1 MVSKNIQMDI
11 TRKSMHYFPINLI
24 FLLLFVLLLGGCAAE
39 VKMPLLEEKV
49 VEVERV
55 SVASAQKLKV
65 GDSSAE
71 VVKVLGSP
79 NILAKSKDGNE
90 SWVYDR
96 VSEQYE
102 MIQSSS
108 DNSFIFNRQTQQK
121 RTASSVKT
129 FIVVIDFDGKG
140 LVSSISYRFTQF

>member
-1 MVSKNIQMDI
+1 MVSTNIQMDI
-11 TRKSMHYFPINLI
+11 TRKSMLHFPINMI
-24 FLLLFVLLLGGCAAE
+24 FLILFVLSLGGCATE

-79 NILAKSKDGNE
+79 NMLAKSKNGNE

-102 MIQSSS
+102 MVQSSS
-108 DNSFIFNRQTQQK
+108 DSSFIFNRQSQQK
-121 RTASSVKT
+121 KSASSVKT
-129 FIVVIDFDGKG
+129 FIVVVDFDSKG